1 MGKLDGAVAA
11 LAALPTIGLA
21 IIGWQ
26 SLGIAES
33 ALQTTKDVAL
43 ESSVMFATAARI
55 ESCHALAERHDRWH
69 VEGMADEAARAA
81 AAEAEGTPAP
91 LAVESEAAVKCRPPD
106 SMEHCDG
113 PDGISTN
120 LHRMNQSVTM
130 ARELA
135 LCLTKADGAS
145 VAACVEAANT
155 NDAYRA
161 NDDNGANPAC

>member
-1 MGKLDGAVAA
+1 MGKLAVILTCGATVA
-11 LAALPTIGLA
+11 LAVVACFSYQT
-21 IIGWQ
+21 
-26 SLGIAES
+26 AES

-43 ESSVMFATAARI
+43 ESSVMIATAARI

-81 AAEAEGTPAP
+81 EAEAKGTPAP
-91 LAVESEAAVKCRPPD
+91 LAVESEAAVKCRPPG
-106 SMEHCDG
+106 SMEHCDT
-113 PDGISTN
+113 PEGISTN

-145 VAACVEAANT
+145 VAACVEDANT
-155 NDAYRA
+155 NDAYRV